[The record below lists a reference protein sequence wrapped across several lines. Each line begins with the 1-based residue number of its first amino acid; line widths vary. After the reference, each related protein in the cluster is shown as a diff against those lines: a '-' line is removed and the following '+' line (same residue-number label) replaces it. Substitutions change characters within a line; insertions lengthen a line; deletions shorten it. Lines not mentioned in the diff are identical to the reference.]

1 MTKNICF
8 VTNFDSI
15 EATLNTHKYLLQT
28 LSRKFDNIYLLDS
41 NRFKFFKKRN
51 KKAFKHLIKEKNIKE
66 ININT
71 FRRFKSFFNKSN
83 TVIINN
89 IGKNLEDLRFLFFVR
104 LIKIP
109 QVQILNT
116 DVVSYERR
124 YEKNLFI
131 ILKFIFEK
139 KFIPKFITFLSVIR
153 ILSKIDICFTTKK
166 FQLNQINK
174 KFLFKENFNFIKKS
188 ILINSLAHDIYKR
201 QTKKIR
207 KKHILYIDYNVNHQD
222 TVDLRGRL
230 SKNIEKEHY
239 KRVNIILKKLENL
252 YKKKVIVSIHP
263 LYSLN
268 YTKKNLPGFKINKFN
283 TFELIRDSEIIV
295 FFNSTVI
302 NYAFLMNKKIINFS
316 SNQLGE
322 NTKIESNIFPSRSGI
337 LKLDIFKDFNYSKKK
352 LENFFKSG
360 LSQNRAFVKTYLKP
374 DNNTVGLDKIVDVI
388 NKNFF
393 N

>member
-124 YEKNLFI
+124 YEKNL
-131 ILKFIFEK
+131 
-139 KFIPKFITFLSVIR
+139 
-153 ILSKIDICFTTKK
+153 
-166 FQLNQINK
+166 
-174 KFLFKENFNFIKKS
+174 
-188 ILINSLAHDIYKR
+188 
-201 QTKKIR
+201 
-207 KKHILYIDYNVNHQD
+207 LY
-222 TVDLRGRL
+222 
-230 SKNIEKEHY
+230 
-239 KRVNIILKKLENL
+239 
-252 YKKKVIVSIHP
+252 
-263 LYSLN
+263 
-268 YTKKNLPGFKINKFN
+268 
-283 TFELIRDSEIIV
+283 
-295 FFNSTVI
+295 
-302 NYAFLMNKKIINFS
+302 
-316 SNQLGE
+316 
-322 NTKIESNIFPSRSGI
+322 RS
-337 LKLDIFKDFNYSKKK
+337 
-352 LENFFKSG
+352 
-360 LSQNRAFVKTYLKP
+360 
-374 DNNTVGLDKIVDVI
+374 
-388 NKNFF
+388 
-393 N
+393 

>member
-28 LSRKFDNIYLLDS
+28 LSIKFDNIYLLDS
-41 NRFKFFKKRN
+41 NRFKFFKKR
-51 KKAFKHLIKEKNIKE
+51 KKKTIGRLIKEKNIKE

-71 FRRFKSFFNKSN
+71 FRSLKSFFNKNN

-89 IGKNLEDLRFLFFVR
+89 IGKNLEDLRFLFFVS

-131 ILKFIFEK
+131 ILKFIFK
-139 KFIPKFITFLSVIR
+139 KKIIPKFITFLSVIR

-174 KFLFKENFNFIKKS
+174 KFLFDENFNYIKKS
-188 ILINSLAHDIYKR
+188 ILINSLAYDIYKR

-207 KKHILYIDYNVNHQD
+207 KNNILYIDYNVNHQD

-230 SKNIEKEHY
+230 SKKIENAHY

-263 LYSLN
+263 LYSLK
-268 YTKKNLPGFKINKFN
+268 YTQKYLPGFKINKFN
-283 TFELIRDSEIIV
+283 TFELIRDSEIVV

-322 NTKIESNIFPSRSGI
+322 NTKVESNIFPSRSGI
-337 LKLDIFKDFNYSKKK
+337 LKLDIFKEFDYSKKK
-352 LENFFKSG
+352 LEKLFKSAVPK
-360 LSQNRAFVKTYLKP
+360 NKAFVKTYLKP